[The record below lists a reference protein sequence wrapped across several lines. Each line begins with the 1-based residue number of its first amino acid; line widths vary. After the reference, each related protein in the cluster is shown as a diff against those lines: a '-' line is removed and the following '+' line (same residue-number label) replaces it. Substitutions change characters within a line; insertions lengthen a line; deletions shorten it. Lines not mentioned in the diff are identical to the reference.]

1 MKHRKITDKLRAE
14 LLALKTSRGT
24 IDDFCSN
31 YLSNFSENAQVMH
44 FALKGTQAIN
54 SVAYSQYFVFLVS
67 SLETFFRDIF
77 IYIHSVDAELMDK
90 LIEKFKITERL
101 PNSEELTSIEVL
113 SKSFNF
119 QNLNDL
125 ESAFDQVWGGRFLYT
140 VINTSISPCG
150 FNGKVFQHVC
160 AKNHFP
166 SWKNIL
172 SETFSIRHKVVHDA
186 NFRPESNMELA
197 RQAESLFLLLP
208 QITTLVVAKKYKLKS
223 VFLKSNGNDCPYI
236 FSIHDILAED

>member
-1 MKHRKITDKLRAE
+1 MKPRKITDKLRAE
-14 LLALKTSRGT
+14 LLALK
-24 IDDFCSN
+24 
-31 YLSNFSENAQVMH
+31 
-44 FALKGTQAIN
+44 GTQAIN
-54 SVAYSQYFVFLVS
+54 SVVYRQYFVFLVS

-140 VINTSISPCG
+140 VISIC
-150 FNGKVFQHVC
+150 
-160 AKNHFP
+160 
-166 SWKNIL
+166 
-172 SETFSIRHKVVHDA
+172 
-186 NFRPESNMELA
+186 
-197 RQAESLFLLLP
+197 
-208 QITTLVVAKKYKLKS
+208 
-223 VFLKSNGNDCPYI
+223 
-236 FSIHDILAED
+236 